1 MFDQFLRHGKL
12 IKIIRNKT
20 VKRDIEPESPKNILR
35 SNKREVWCYVIQ
47 RGHQTNTIYSPTF

>member
-47 RGHQTNTIYSPTF
+47 RGHQTNTIY